1 MPYRPRCGV
10 DEITTTII
18 TPAAEHRHTLRPVS
32 RHIGGSKYT
41 EQHGHFAGF
50 VFLPR
55 ESDAVPTHG
64 FYHPVPAVKSVII
77 SSTVSEQSKP
87 KKAD

>member
-1 MPYRPRCGV
+1 
-10 DEITTTII
+10 
-18 TPAAEHRHTLRPVS
+18 
-32 RHIGGSKYT
+32 
-41 EQHGHFAGF
+41 
-50 VFLPR
+50 
-55 ESDAVPTHG
+55 VPTHG